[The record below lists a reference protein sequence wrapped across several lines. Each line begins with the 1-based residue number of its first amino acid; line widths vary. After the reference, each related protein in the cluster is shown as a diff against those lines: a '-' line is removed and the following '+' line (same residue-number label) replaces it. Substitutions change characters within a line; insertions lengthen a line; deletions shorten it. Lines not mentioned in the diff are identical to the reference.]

1 VRSLLHQAFDATA
14 RTDTAAGPGG
24 PVVTGAAP
32 RGATG
37 RPVWQVLTGDGVCR
51 YRGTDLGLA
60 WELRDAL
67 PGARLRCGART
78 ADPVPLRTAELERLV
93 RARAGCRGR
102 DPEAFYPVQVCP
114 VIDRD
119 RAHAACAGCPVTAL
133 CRELALRIPAG
144 AHGIWGATSE
154 RDRAALRRRR
164 HADPRARTG
173 GAVA

>member
-1 VRSLLHQAFDATA
+1 MDTPVATVDTSL
-14 RTDTAAGPGG
+14 RT
-24 PVVTGAAP
+24 AP

-37 RPVWQVLTGDGVCR
+37 RPVWQVLTG
-51 YRGTDLGLA
+51 
-60 WELRDAL
+60 E
-67 PGARLRCGART
+67 GA
-78 ADPVPLRTAELERLV
+78 VPLRTAELERLV

-114 VIDRD
+114 VIDRY